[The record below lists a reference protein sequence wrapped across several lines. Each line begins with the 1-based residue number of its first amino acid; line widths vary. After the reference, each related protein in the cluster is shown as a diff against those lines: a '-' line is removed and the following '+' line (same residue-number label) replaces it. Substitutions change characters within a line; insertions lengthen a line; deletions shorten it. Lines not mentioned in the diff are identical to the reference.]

1 MLMPKRVKFRK
12 QQRGRMKGKAWSLHV
27 LSQRLA
33 AVGGK
38 LPFAVRWHLLRH
50 TFASHVMQTG
60 KVNLYQLQKWL
71 GHSTPVMTQRYAHLA
86 PEFREGIDEI

>member
-1 MLMPKRVKFRK
+1 M
-12 QQRGRMKGKAWSLHV
+12 SHV
-27 LSQRLA
+27 LA
-33 AVGGK
+33 AVSRR

-60 KVNLYQLQKWL
+60 RVTLYQLQRWL

-86 PEFREGIDEI
+86 PDFRGGIDDI